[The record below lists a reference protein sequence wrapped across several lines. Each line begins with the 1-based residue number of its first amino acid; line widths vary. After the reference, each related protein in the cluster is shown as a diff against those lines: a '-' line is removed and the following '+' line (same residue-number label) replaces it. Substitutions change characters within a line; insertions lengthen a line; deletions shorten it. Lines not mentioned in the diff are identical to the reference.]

1 MGNCKSV
8 VRDVSF
14 WLTVSEMVL
23 SLVVAAL
30 ATETWIVFIPMW
42 FRMLFFVFVILTI
55 ILMSYILDEDP
66 VYFQVFFLNSCIVL
80 YIIGA
85 VLLIVS
91 IFHYSGNDGYEHS
104 SILWPIVALILCLLL
119 IIIMLVHAVM
129 KCIEMKHL
137 E

>member
-1 MGNCKSV
+1 
-8 VRDVSF
+8 
-14 WLTVSEMVL
+14 
-23 SLVVAAL
+23 
-30 ATETWIVFIPMW
+30 
-42 FRMLFFVFVILTI
+42 
-55 ILMSYILDEDP
+55 MSYILDEDP